1 MGVLDFFTETLPKAY
16 KEYKGIV
23 DVATSVGKGYLDYKE
38 AKRRNE
44 LEEAAYDDYMAA
56 AEAAGQE
63 AQAAIDLN
71 LTPMT
76 VSGLPTK
83 KADVTDFTA
92 ATFARDGGI
101 MRLKDGT
108 PDPNEGITAL
118 RKVAPDVVA
127 KMGFNKGGGP
137 GIEALRKVRPDVVKR
152 MGFKEGMN
160 EEMIESVS
168 YESGNYT
175 DEEIEAY
182 ENYKYDMNE
191 QKPGFPIMEID
202 DFLKYFMSPY
212 SKKDEDSDTM
222 MASTTGMD
230 DSRNELAM
238 QLFGKTLD
246 LLSAEEMEMLNEE
259 AERLMQKYMASGGIA
274 AFKKGGR
281 ARYQDGVG
289 PIEAIDISINDN
301 LLGNPDYQGGI
312 TTSDVINQ
320 KETKSNNIQ
329 EMASSFLTTGMDT
342 NEALKTAM
350 MINNASEQVDFDKNL
365 VQTLIQNGATVK
377 EALTQAI
384 TIAKGANV
392 SQMKTGGRVKYAQGS
407 GGIMDMGGMEK
418 DYRFSGGFV
427 PIGEYERK
435 DDVPARL
442 SKNEFVFTADAVRA
456 AGGGSIQK
464 GAKRMYDTM
473 KNLEAK
479 PQAKGMMA

>member
-1 MGVLDFFTETLPKAY
+1 MGVLDFLKKAADTY
-16 KEYKGIV
+16 KEYKT
-23 DVATSVGKGYLDYKE
+23 VADTAVNVGKAYLDYKD

-44 LEEAAYDDYMAA
+44 LEEAVYSDYMAA
-56 AEAAGQE
+56 AEAAGQQ

-76 VSGLPTK
+76 VANLPTK
-83 KADVTDFTA
+83 KADVTSFTK
-92 ATFARDGGI
+92 ATGVKDGGI

-127 KMGFNKGGGP
+127 KMGFAGGGGP
-137 GIEALRKVRPDVVKR
+137 GIEALRKKAPEVVKR

-160 EEMIESVS
+160 EEMIEKVS
-168 YESGNYT
+168 YEPGNYT

-202 DFLKYFMSPY
+202 DFLRYFMSPY
-212 SKKDEDSDTM
+212 SKKDDDSDMM
-222 MASTTGMD
+222 MASEPGID
-230 DSRNELAM
+230 ASRNELAM

-246 LLSAEEMEMLNEE
+246 LLSAEEMEMLEE
-259 AERLMQKYMASGGIA
+259 AIGQSMAKGGIA
-274 AFKKGGR
+274 
-281 ARYQDGVG
+281 
-289 PIEAIDISINDN
+289 
-301 LLGNPDYQGGI
+301 
-312 TTSDVINQ
+312 
-320 KETKSNNIQ
+320 
-329 EMASSFLTTGMDT
+329 SF
-342 NEALKTAM
+342 
-350 MINNASEQVDFDKNL
+350 
-365 VQTLIQNGATVK
+365 
-377 EALTQAI
+377 
-384 TIAKGANV
+384 AK
-392 SQMKTGGRVKYAQGS
+392 GGRVKYAQGS

>member
-1 MGVLDFFTETLPKAY
+1 MGVLDFLKKAADTY
-16 KEYKGIV
+16 KEYKT
-23 DVATSVGKGYLDYKE
+23 VADTAVGVGKAYLDYKD

-44 LEEAAYDDYMAA
+44 LEEAAYDDYMKA

-76 VSGLPTK
+76 ITNLPTK
-83 KADVTDFTA
+83 KADVTSFTK
-92 ATFARDGGI
+92 ATGVKDGGI

-108 PDPNEGITAL
+108 PDPNAGITAL
-118 RKVAPDVVA
+118 RKVRPDVVA
-127 KMGFNKGGGP
+127 KMGLAGGGGP
-137 GIEALRKVRPDVVKR
+137 GIEALRKKAPEVVKR
-152 MGFKEGMN
+152 MGFKEGMT
-160 EEMIESVS
+160 EEMVESVS
-168 YESGNYT
+168 YEPGNYT
-175 DEEIEAY
+175 EEEIEAY

-191 QKPGFPIMEID
+191 QKPGMPIMEID
-202 DFLKYFMSPY
+202 DFLRFFLSPY
-212 SKKDEDSDTM
+212 SKKDQDSEMM
-222 MASTTGMD
+222 MASTTGID

-246 LLSAEEMEMLNEE
+246 LLSAEEMEMLEE
-259 AERLMQKYMASGGIA
+259 AIGQSMAKGGIA
-274 AFKKGGR
+274 
-281 ARYQDGVG
+281 
-289 PIEAIDISINDN
+289 
-301 LLGNPDYQGGI
+301 
-312 TTSDVINQ
+312 
-320 KETKSNNIQ
+320 
-329 EMASSFLTTGMDT
+329 SF
-342 NEALKTAM
+342 
-350 MINNASEQVDFDKNL
+350 
-365 VQTLIQNGATVK
+365 
-377 EALTQAI
+377 
-384 TIAKGANV
+384 AK
-392 SQMKTGGRVKYAQGS
+392 GGRVKYAQGS

>member
-1 MGVLDFFTETLPKAY
+1 MVLKYLQDKY
-16 KEYKGIV
+16 DEYKGIV
-23 DVATSVGKGYLDYKE
+23 DVGLSVGKAYLDYKD

-44 LEEAAYDDYMAA
+44 LEEAAYSDYMAA

-76 VSGLPTK
+76 VANLPTT
-83 KADVTDFTA
+83 KADVTSFTK
-92 ATFARDGGI
+92 ATGVKDGGI
-101 MRLKDGT
+101 MKLKDGT
-108 PDPNEGITAL
+108 PDPNPGITAL
-118 RKVAPDVVA
+118 RKVRPDVVA
-127 KMGFNKGGGP
+127 KMGLAGGGGP
-137 GIEALRKVRPDVVKR
+137 GIEALRKKAPEVVKR

-160 EEMIESVS
+160 EEMIEEIS
-168 YESGNYT
+168 YEPGNYT

-202 DFLKYFMSPY
+202 DFLRYFMSPY
-212 SKKDEDSDTM
+212 SKKDEDSNMM
-222 MASTTGMD
+222 MASGPGIE

-259 AERLMQKYMASGGIA
+259 AERLMQKFMAKGGIA
-274 AFKKGGR
+274 
-281 ARYQDGVG
+281 
-289 PIEAIDISINDN
+289 
-301 LLGNPDYQGGI
+301 
-312 TTSDVINQ
+312 
-320 KETKSNNIQ
+320 
-329 EMASSFLTTGMDT
+329 SF
-342 NEALKTAM
+342 
-350 MINNASEQVDFDKNL
+350 
-365 VQTLIQNGATVK
+365 
-377 EALTQAI
+377 
-384 TIAKGANV
+384 AK
-392 SQMKTGGRVKYAQGS
+392 GGRVKYAQGS

-456 AGGGSIQK
+456 AGGGNIQK

-479 PQAKGMMA
+479 PSAKRMIA

>member
-1 MGVLDFFTETLPKAY
+1 MSGVLDFFKKAADTY
-16 KEYKGIV
+16 KEYKTVADTAVGI
-23 DVATSVGKGYLDYKE
+23 GKAYLDYKD

-44 LEEAAYDDYMAA
+44 LEEAAYSDYMAA

-76 VSGLPTK
+76 VANLPTT
-83 KADVTDFTA
+83 KADVTSFTK
-92 ATFARDGGI
+92 ATGVKDGGI
-101 MRLKDGT
+101 MRLKNGT

-137 GIEALRKVRPDVVKR
+137 GIEALRKKAPEVVKR
-152 MGFKEGMN
+152 MGFNDGMN
-160 EEMIESVS
+160 KEMQEENMEMVFYSTGQGDRADAMQIWSQMDTPDKSIFDFEFELFFQDGGWRDMIKGDLEESETEVMTAS
-168 YESGNYT
+168 SGQY
-175 DEEIEAY
+175 DQDDLDAY
-182 ENYKYDMNE
+182 ENYKYEMNE
-191 QKPGFPIMEID
+191 QRPGMPIMEID
-202 DFLKYFMSPY
+202 EFLKFD
-212 SKKDEDSDTM
+212 K
-222 MASTTGMD
+222 STVSAPD
-230 DSRNELAM
+230 PKSELNDLALM
-238 QLFGKTLD
+238 LYGKTLD
-246 LLSAEEMEMLNEE
+246 LLTEEQLEDLKDMMMNNKQMPKQDTGI
-259 AERLMQKYMASGGIA
+259 MQA
-274 AFKKGGR
+274 AK
-281 ARYQDGVG
+281 
-289 PIEAIDISINDN
+289 
-301 LLGNPDYQGGI
+301 
-312 TTSDVINQ
+312 
-320 KETKSNNIQ
+320 
-329 EMASSFLTTGMDT
+329 
-342 NEALKTAM
+342 
-350 MINNASEQVDFDKNL
+350 
-365 VQTLIQNGATVK
+365 
-377 EALTQAI
+377 
-384 TIAKGANV
+384 
-392 SQMKTGGRVKYAQGS
+392 GGRVKRAG

>member
-1 MGVLDFFTETLPKAY
+1 MGVLDFLKKAADTY
-16 KEYKGIV
+16 KEYKT
-23 DVATSVGKGYLDYKE
+23 VADTAVGVGKAYLDYKD

-44 LEEAAYDDYMAA
+44 LEEAAYDDYMKA

-76 VSGLPTK
+76 ISNLPTK
-83 KADVTDFTA
+83 KADVTSFTK
-92 ATFARDGGI
+92 ATGVKDGGI
-101 MRLKDGT
+101 MKLKDGT
-108 PDPNEGITAL
+108 PNPNAGITAL
-118 RKVAPDVVA
+118 RKVRPDVVA
-127 KMGFNKGGGP
+127 KMGLAGGGGP
-137 GIEALRKVRPDVVKR
+137 GIEALRKKAPDVVKR
-152 MGFKEGMN
+152 MGFAEGMN

-168 YESGNYT
+168 YEPGKY
-175 DEEIEAY
+175 DEEDIEAY
-182 ENYKYDMNE
+182 ENYKYEMNE

-202 DFLKYFMSPY
+202 DFLRYYY
-212 SKKDEDSDTM
+212 SQVKGKSSDSEMM
-222 MASTTGMD
+222 MASAPDIQD
-230 DSRNELAM
+230 DRNQLAM

-259 AERLMQKYMASGGIA
+259 AERLMQKFMAQGGIA

-281 ARYQDGVG
+281 VKFSEGESYEIKFMKLVG
-289 PIEAIDISINDN
+289 KLMEQGFSQQEAIEEAKKQLDN
-301 LLGNPDYQGGI
+301 N
-312 TTSDVINQ
+312 
-320 KETKSNNIQ
+320 
-329 EMASSFLTTGMDT
+329 MAY
-342 NEALKTAM
+342 
-350 MINNASEQVDFDKNL
+350 
-365 VQTLIQNGATVK
+365 
-377 EALTQAI
+377 
-384 TIAKGANV
+384 
-392 SQMKTGGRVKYAQGS
+392 GGRVKRAG

-418 DYRFSGGFV
+418 DYRFTGGFV

-456 AGGGSIQK
+456 AGGGSVQK

>member
-1 MGVLDFFTETLPKAY
+1 MGVLDFFTKTLPDTYNK
-16 KEYKGIV
+16 YKGIV
-23 DVATSVGKGYLDYKE
+23 DTATSIGKGYVDYKE

-44 LEEAAYDDYMAA
+44 IEEAVYDDYMAA

-76 VSGLPTK
+76 ISNLPTK
-83 KADVTDFTA
+83 KADVTSFTK
-92 ATFARDGGI
+92 ATGVKDGGI
-101 MRLKDGT
+101 MRLKDGGRIGLASGANERYEKKIKELMDKGLTRELAEAIVLSDLSPEAYTIPEKKDGGIMKLKDGT

-118 RKVAPDVVA
+118 RKVRPDVVA
-127 KMGFNKGGGP
+127 KMGLAGGGGP
-137 GIEALRKVRPDVVKR
+137 GIEALRKKAPEVVKR
-152 MGFKEGMN
+152 MGFAEGMN

-202 DFLKYFMSPY
+202 DFLRFFMSPY
-212 SKKDEDSDTM
+212 SKKKSEMDTM
-222 MASTTGMD
+222 MASAPDIQD
-230 DSRNELAM
+230 DRNQLAM

-246 LLSAEEMEMLNEE
+246 LLSAEEMEMLNDE
-259 AERLMQKYMASGGIA
+259 ADRLMQKFMAKGGIA

-281 ARYQDGVG
+281 VKFSEGESYEIKFMKLVSELREAGFSQQ
-289 PIEAIDISINDN
+289 EAIEEAKKQLDN
-301 LLGNPDYQGGI
+301 N
-312 TTSDVINQ
+312 
-320 KETKSNNIQ
+320 
-329 EMASSFLTTGMDT
+329 MAY
-342 NEALKTAM
+342 
-350 MINNASEQVDFDKNL
+350 
-365 VQTLIQNGATVK
+365 
-377 EALTQAI
+377 
-384 TIAKGANV
+384 
-392 SQMKTGGRVKYAQGS
+392 GGRVKRNV
-407 GGIMDMGGMEK
+407 GGMMDLGGMEK

-456 AGGGSIQK
+456 AGGGSVKK

>member
-1 MGVLDFFTETLPKAY
+1 MGVLDFFKKAADTY
-16 KEYKGIV
+16 KEYKTVADTAVGI
-23 DVATSVGKGYLDYKE
+23 GKAYLDYKD

-44 LEEAAYDDYMAA
+44 LEEAAYSDYMKA

-76 VSGLPTK
+76 ISNLPTK
-83 KADVTDFTA
+83 KADVTSVTK
-92 ATFARDGGI
+92 ATGVKDGGI
-101 MRLKDGT
+101 IKLKDGT
-108 PDPNEGITAL
+108 PDPNAGITAL
-118 RKVAPDVVA
+118 RKVRPDVVA
-127 KMGFNKGGGP
+127 KMGLAGGGGP
-137 GIEALRKVRPDVVKR
+137 GIEALRKKAPEVVKR
-152 MGFKEGMN
+152 MGFTEGMN

-168 YESGNYT
+168 YEAGNYT

-202 DFLKYFMSPY
+202 DFLRYFMSPY
-212 SKKDEDSDTM
+212 SKKDDDSDMM
-222 MASTTGMD
+222 MASGPGIK

-259 AERLMQKYMASGGIA
+259 AERLMQKFMAQGGIA

-281 ARYQDGVG
+281 VKFSEGESYEIKFMKLVSKLREQGFSQQ
-289 PIEAIDISINDN
+289 EAIEEAKKQLDN
-301 LLGNPDYQGGI
+301 N
-312 TTSDVINQ
+312 
-320 KETKSNNIQ
+320 
-329 EMASSFLTTGMDT
+329 MAY
-342 NEALKTAM
+342 
-350 MINNASEQVDFDKNL
+350 
-365 VQTLIQNGATVK
+365 
-377 EALTQAI
+377 
-384 TIAKGANV
+384 
-392 SQMKTGGRVKYAQGS
+392 GGRVKKAG

-456 AGGGSIQK
+456 AGGGSVQK

>member
-1 MGVLDFFTETLPKAY
+1 MGVLDFFKKAADTY
-16 KEYKGIV
+16 KEYKGVV
-23 DVATSVGKGYLDYKE
+23 DTAASVGKAYLDYKD

-56 AEAAGQE
+56 AEAAGKQ

-76 VSGLPTK
+76 ISGVPTK

-101 MRLKDGT
+101 MKLKDGT
-108 PDPNEGITAL
+108 NPNEGIAAL
-118 RKVAPDVVA
+118 RKVRPDVVE
-127 KMGFNKGGGP
+127 KMGFEKGGGP
-137 GIEALRKVRPDVVKR
+137 GIEALRKKAPEVVKR

-160 EEMIESVS
+160 EDMVEEKTYTQVA
-168 YESGNYT
+168 YEPGNYSE
-175 DEEIEAY
+175 EEIEAY

-202 DFLKYFMSPY
+202 DFLRFFY
-212 SKKDEDSDTM
+212 SDAKANNMK
-222 MASTTGMD
+222 MASAQGMD
-230 DSRNELAM
+230 DSRNDLAM
-238 QLFGKTLD
+238 MLFGKTLD
-246 LLSAEEMEMLNEE
+246 LLSEEELEILNEE
-259 AERLMQKYMASGGIA
+259 AQRLMQKFMASGGIA
-274 AFKKGGR
+274 AF
-281 ARYQDGVG
+281 
-289 PIEAIDISINDN
+289 
-301 LLGNPDYQGGI
+301 
-312 TTSDVINQ
+312 
-320 KETKSNNIQ
+320 
-329 EMASSFLTTGMDT
+329 
-342 NEALKTAM
+342 
-350 MINNASEQVDFDKNL
+350 
-365 VQTLIQNGATVK
+365 
-377 EALTQAI
+377 
-384 TIAKGANV
+384 AK
-392 SQMKTGGRVKYAQGS
+392 GGRVKYAQGS

-418 DYRFSGGFV
+418 DYRFTGGFV

>member
-1 MGVLDFFTETLPKAY
+1 MVLSLLKDAY
-16 KEYKGIV
+16 DKYKDYKGIV
-23 DVATSVGKGYLDYKE
+23 DIGLGVGKAYLDYKD

-44 LEEAAYDDYMAA
+44 LDEAAYADYMAA
-56 AEAAGQE
+56 AKAAGQE

-76 VSGLPTK
+76 ISNLPTK
-83 KADVTDFTA
+83 KADITSFTK
-92 ATFARDGGI
+92 ATGVKDGGI
-101 MRLKDGT
+101 MKLKDGT

-137 GIEALRKVRPDVVKR
+137 GIEALRKKAPEVVKR
-152 MGFKEGMN
+152 MGFAEGMN

-168 YESGNYT
+168 YEAGNYT

-202 DFLKYFMSPY
+202 DFLRFFMSPY
-212 SKKDEDSDTM
+212 SKKKSEMDTM
-222 MASTTGMD
+222 MASAPDIQD
-230 DSRNELAM
+230 DRNQLAM

-246 LLSAEEMEMLNEE
+246 LLSAEEMEMLDEE
-259 AERLMQKYMASGGIA
+259 ANRLMQKYMAKGGIA
-274 AFKKGGR
+274 
-281 ARYQDGVG
+281 
-289 PIEAIDISINDN
+289 
-301 LLGNPDYQGGI
+301 
-312 TTSDVINQ
+312 
-320 KETKSNNIQ
+320 
-329 EMASSFLTTGMDT
+329 SF
-342 NEALKTAM
+342 
-350 MINNASEQVDFDKNL
+350 
-365 VQTLIQNGATVK
+365 
-377 EALTQAI
+377 
-384 TIAKGANV
+384 AK
-392 SQMKTGGRVKYAQGS
+392 GGRVKYAQGS

-418 DYRFSGGFV
+418 DYRFTGGFV

>member
-1 MGVLDFFTETLPKAY
+1 MGVLDFFTKTLPKAY
-16 KEYKGIV
+16 NEYKGIV
-23 DVATSVGKGYLDYKE
+23 DTATSVGKAYLDYKD

-44 LEEAAYDDYMAA
+44 LEEAAYDDYLKA

-71 LTPMT
+71 LTPM
-76 VSGLPTK
+76 SISNLPTK
-83 KADVTDFTA
+83 KADVTSFTK
-92 ATFARDGGI
+92 ATGVKDGGI

-127 KMGFNKGGGP
+127 KMGFAGGGGP
-137 GIEALRKVRPDVVKR
+137 GIEALRKKAPEVVKR

-160 EEMIESVS
+160 EEMIEKVS
-168 YESGNYT
+168 YEPGNYT

-202 DFLKYFMSPY
+202 DFLRYFMSPY
-212 SKKDEDSDTM
+212 SKKDDDSDMM
-222 MASTTGMD
+222 MASEPGID
-230 DSRNELAM
+230 ASRNELAM

-246 LLSAEEMEMLNEE
+246 LLSAEEMEMLEE
-259 AERLMQKYMASGGIA
+259 AIGQSMAKGGIA
-274 AFKKGGR
+274 
-281 ARYQDGVG
+281 
-289 PIEAIDISINDN
+289 
-301 LLGNPDYQGGI
+301 
-312 TTSDVINQ
+312 
-320 KETKSNNIQ
+320 
-329 EMASSFLTTGMDT
+329 SF
-342 NEALKTAM
+342 
-350 MINNASEQVDFDKNL
+350 
-365 VQTLIQNGATVK
+365 
-377 EALTQAI
+377 
-384 TIAKGANV
+384 AK
-392 SQMKTGGRVKYAQGS
+392 GGRVKYAQGS

>member
-1 MGVLDFFTETLPKAY
+1 MGVLDFFKKAADTY
-16 KEYKGIV
+16 KEYKTVADTAVGI
-23 DVATSVGKGYLDYKE
+23 GKAYLDYKD

-44 LEEAAYDDYMAA
+44 LEEAAYSDYMKA

-76 VSGLPTK
+76 ISNLPTK
-83 KADVTDFTA
+83 KADVTSFTK
-92 ATFARDGGI
+92 ATGVKDGGI
-101 MRLKDGT
+101 MKLKDGT
-108 PDPNEGITAL
+108 PDPNAGITAL
-118 RKVAPDVVA
+118 RKVRPDVVA
-127 KMGFNKGGGP
+127 KMGLAGGGGP
-137 GIEALRKVRPDVVKR
+137 GIEALRKKAPDVVKR
-152 MGFKEGMN
+152 MGFAEGMN

-168 YESGNYT
+168 YEPGKY
-175 DEEIEAY
+175 DEEDIEAY
-182 ENYKYDMNE
+182 ENYKYEMNE

-202 DFLKYFMSPY
+202 DFLRYYY
-212 SKKDEDSDTM
+212 SQVKGKSSDSEMM
-222 MASTTGMD
+222 MASAPDIQD
-230 DSRNELAM
+230 DRNQLAM

-259 AERLMQKYMASGGIA
+259 AERLMQKFMAQGGIA

-281 ARYQDGVG
+281 VKFSEGESYEIKFMKLVSKLREQGFSQQ
-289 PIEAIDISINDN
+289 EAIEEAKKQLDN
-301 LLGNPDYQGGI
+301 N
-312 TTSDVINQ
+312 
-320 KETKSNNIQ
+320 
-329 EMASSFLTTGMDT
+329 MAY
-342 NEALKTAM
+342 
-350 MINNASEQVDFDKNL
+350 
-365 VQTLIQNGATVK
+365 
-377 EALTQAI
+377 
-384 TIAKGANV
+384 
-392 SQMKTGGRVKYAQGS
+392 GGRVKRAG

-456 AGGGSIQK
+456 AGGGSVKK
-464 GAKRMYDTM
+464 GAQRMYDTM

>member
-1 MGVLDFFTETLPKAY
+1 
-16 KEYKGIV
+16 
-23 DVATSVGKGYLDYKE
+23 
-38 AKRRNE
+38 
-44 LEEAAYDDYMAA
+44 MAA

-76 VSGLPTK
+76 ISNLPTK
-83 KADVTDFTA
+83 KADVTSFTK
-92 ATFARDGGI
+92 ATGVKDGGI

-127 KMGFNKGGGP
+127 KMGFAGGGGP
-137 GIEALRKVRPDVVKR
+137 GIEALRKKAPEVVKR

-160 EEMIESVS
+160 EEMIEKVS
-168 YESGNYT
+168 YEPGNYT

-202 DFLKYFMSPY
+202 DFLRYFMSPY
-212 SKKDEDSDTM
+212 SKKDDDSDMM
-222 MASTTGMD
+222 MASEPGID
-230 DSRNELAM
+230 ASRNELAM

-246 LLSAEEMEMLNEE
+246 LLSAEEMEMLEE
-259 AERLMQKYMASGGIA
+259 AIGQSMAKGGIA
-274 AFKKGGR
+274 
-281 ARYQDGVG
+281 
-289 PIEAIDISINDN
+289 
-301 LLGNPDYQGGI
+301 
-312 TTSDVINQ
+312 
-320 KETKSNNIQ
+320 
-329 EMASSFLTTGMDT
+329 SF
-342 NEALKTAM
+342 
-350 MINNASEQVDFDKNL
+350 
-365 VQTLIQNGATVK
+365 
-377 EALTQAI
+377 
-384 TIAKGANV
+384 AK
-392 SQMKTGGRVKYAQGS
+392 GGRVKYAQGS

>member
-1 MGVLDFFTETLPKAY
+1 MVLSLLTDAYNKY
-16 KEYKGIV
+16 KEYKPLV
-23 DVATSVGKGYLDYKE
+23 DTAVGVGKAYLDYKD

-44 LEEAAYDDYMAA
+44 IEEAAYDDYMAA
-56 AEAAGQE
+56 AEAAGKE
-63 AQAAIDLN
+63 AEAAVTLN

-76 VSGLPTK
+76 VSNLPTK
-83 KADVTDFTA
+83 KADVTSFTK
-92 ATFARDGGI
+92 ATGVKDGGI

-127 KMGFNKGGGP
+127 KMGFAGGGGP
-137 GIEALRKVRPDVVKR
+137 GIEALRKKAPEVVKR

-160 EEMIESVS
+160 EEMIETVS
-168 YESGNYT
+168 YEPGNYT

-202 DFLKYFMSPY
+202 DFLRYFMSPY
-212 SKKDEDSDTM
+212 SKKDDDSDMM
-222 MASTTGMD
+222 MASEPGID
-230 DSRNELAM
+230 ASRNELAM

-246 LLSAEEMEMLNEE
+246 LLSAEEMEMLEE
-259 AERLMQKYMASGGIA
+259 AIGQSMAKGGIA
-274 AFKKGGR
+274 
-281 ARYQDGVG
+281 
-289 PIEAIDISINDN
+289 
-301 LLGNPDYQGGI
+301 
-312 TTSDVINQ
+312 
-320 KETKSNNIQ
+320 
-329 EMASSFLTTGMDT
+329 SF
-342 NEALKTAM
+342 
-350 MINNASEQVDFDKNL
+350 
-365 VQTLIQNGATVK
+365 
-377 EALTQAI
+377 
-384 TIAKGANV
+384 AK
-392 SQMKTGGRVKYAQGS
+392 GGRVKYAQGS